1 VSPVFRASLVQIFA
15 LSTLASAPFQEWGIP
30 LHLALATPRLRQEA
44 FGMYVTCHCQ
54 KGRNEEDPPM
64 SKKPPRK
71 DAPKFNLYQVV
82 TDRIIA
88 SLKAG

>member
-1 VSPVFRASLVQIFA
+1 
-15 LSTLASAPFQEWGIP
+15 
-30 LHLALATPRLRQEA
+30 
-44 FGMYVTCHCQ
+44 
-54 KGRNEEDPPM
+54 M

-88 SLKAG
+88 SLKAGVIPWEKSWKALQHAGGPFPRPERTL